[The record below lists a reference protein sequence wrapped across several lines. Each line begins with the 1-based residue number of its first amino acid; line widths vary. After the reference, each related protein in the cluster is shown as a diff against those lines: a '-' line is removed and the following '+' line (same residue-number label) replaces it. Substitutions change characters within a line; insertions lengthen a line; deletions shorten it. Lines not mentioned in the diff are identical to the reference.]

1 MEFWSDT
8 LTQKS
13 WEILLRMKKAE
24 FNFVLIG
31 GWAAYLWT
39 KKHKS
44 KDIDIILEDIKDIDI
59 LKNNYDLRK
68 NDNLKKYEIKIEE
81 IDIDIYVPYYSRLA
95 MAVEDISKYSTSIQ
109 GIKVVIPEV
118 LLLLK
123 QGAEL
128 DRKDSVK
135 GLKDRIDIMTLLCYC
150 DINFK
155 KYTKLLEEQGKKQF
169 IHRLKEIVSGFKEIK
184 YLDLNP
190 REYKLRKKKIV
201 DALRG

>member
-13 WEILLRMKKAE
+13 WDVLLRMKKAE
-24 FNFVLIG
+24 FSFVLIG

-44 KDIDIILEDIKDIDI
+44 KDIDIVLENLKDLDI

-81 IDIDIYVPYYSRLA
+81 IDIDIYVPFYSRLA
-95 MAVEDISKYSTSIQ
+95 MAVEDISKHSTLVQ

-135 GLKDRIDIMTLLCYC
+135 GLKDRIDIMTLLCNC
-150 DINFK
+150 DIDFR
-155 KYTKLLEEQGKKQF
+155 KYRELLEKYGKKPF
-169 IHRLKEIVSGFKEIK
+169 LDRLKGIVNGFKEIR

-190 REYKLRKKKIV
+190 REYKLKKKWIL
-201 DALRG
+201 DALNV